1 MSRHLHEALG
11 SRDVIGQAKGILMER
26 LRLTPEE
33 AFDVLRRS
41 SQRLNVKLREV
52 AAALAET
59 GELQP
64 NAIDRRS
71 R

>member
-64 NAIDRRS
+64 NGIDRRS